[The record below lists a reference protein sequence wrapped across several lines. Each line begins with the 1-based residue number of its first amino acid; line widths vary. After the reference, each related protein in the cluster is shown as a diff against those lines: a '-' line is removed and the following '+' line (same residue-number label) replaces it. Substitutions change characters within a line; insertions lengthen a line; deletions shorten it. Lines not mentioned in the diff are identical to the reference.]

1 MLKGKMIIEMTD
13 VHTGET
19 EKVIEHN
26 MITNA
31 LSEIFKLLGL
41 SKSPSILLNSFAPYY
56 QKLSTPTIPMPRPVI
71 NTAVIL
77 SACISLRLRQA
88 TKVQTVHS

>member
-19 EKVIEHN
+19 EKVVEHN

-31 LSEIFKLLGL
+31 LSEIFKPLGL
-41 SKSPSILLNSFAPYY
+41 AKDTSILYNTFAP
-56 QKLSTPTIPMPRPVI
+56 
-71 NTAVIL
+71 
-77 SACISLRLRQA
+77 
-88 TKVQTVHS
+88 